1 MAEREDQQS
10 QSDQRQGAQPM
21 LSPILATTA
30 PLSRSD
36 SRGNVRIPVHLAG
49 AATLATPVRNLGAT
63 MAAAAQPPSSPSV
76 SQQQQ
81 SQPPT
86 VPPSQPVISSL
97 HLNQRPGKAGM
108 SIRLYLVAYNNP
120 LLVYVF
126 MLLMK
131 KFK

>member
-1 MAEREDQQS
+1 MAEEDQPPS
-10 QSDQRQGAQPM
+10 SGQRQGAQPV

-30 PLSRSD
+30 PLSRSN
-36 SRGNVRIPVHLAG
+36 SSGNVRIPAHLG
-49 AATLATPVRNLGAT
+49 GGTATLATPVRNLGAT
-63 MAAAAQPPSSPSV
+63 LAAVAQPPSPSV
-76 SQQQQ
+76 SQHQQ
-81 SQPPT
+81 SQSPT

-97 HLNQRPGKAGM
+97 HLNQRPSKAGM